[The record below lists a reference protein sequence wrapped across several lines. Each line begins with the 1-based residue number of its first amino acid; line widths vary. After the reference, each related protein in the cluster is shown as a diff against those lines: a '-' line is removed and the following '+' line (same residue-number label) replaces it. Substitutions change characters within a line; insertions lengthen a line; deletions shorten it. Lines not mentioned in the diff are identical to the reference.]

1 MERMMGELARS
12 NGELEQFAYVASH
25 DLQEPLRKI
34 QAFSSRLRDRWGEQ
48 LGEQGADYLNRV
60 ENAAARMQILIEDLL
75 SYSRVTSKA
84 KPFVPVELGEVVVG
98 VLSDL
103 EARIERLNAKV
114 EVGEL
119 PQVAADPTQMRQ
131 LLQNL
136 IGNALKFHRKDS
148 TPVVRIRAEMPSET
162 SSGSE
167 PAADGV
173 CQLFVEDN
181 GIGFEPKH
189 AVKIF
194 QVFQRL
200 HSRQEYQ
207 GSGIGLA
214 VCKKIVDRHGGTIEA
229 RSAPGEGATF
239 VVSLPLKQV
248 EDAEGSDGEA
258 EPS

>member
-1 MERMMGELARS
+1 
-12 NGELEQFAYVASH
+12 
-25 DLQEPLRKI
+25 
-34 QAFSSRLRDRWGEQ
+34 
-48 LGEQGADYLNRV
+48 
-60 ENAAARMQILIEDLL
+60 
-75 SYSRVTSKA
+75 
-84 KPFVPVELGEVVVG
+84 
-98 VLSDL
+98 
-103 EARIERLNAKV
+103 
-114 EVGEL
+114 
-119 PQVAADPTQMRQ
+119 
-131 LLQNL
+131 
-136 IGNALKFHRKDS
+136 
-148 TPVVRIRAEMPSET
+148 MPSAT
-162 SSGSE
+162 GSDSE